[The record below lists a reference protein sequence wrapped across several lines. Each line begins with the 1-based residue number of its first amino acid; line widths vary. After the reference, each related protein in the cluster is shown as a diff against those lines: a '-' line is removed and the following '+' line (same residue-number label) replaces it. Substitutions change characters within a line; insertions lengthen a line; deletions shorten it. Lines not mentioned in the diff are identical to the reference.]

1 MDGDGKPMVN
11 KGEATRGATLDER
24 RSTGAARGRGGAQAA
39 STWKHRGE
47 RVQRC
52 SSLSGRKGEKGVGR
66 SGTVC
71 ARARGGGRP
80 TMHGDDGA
88 GGGRVSRGGALGGS
102 STVACGPRLESMGQP
117 GEKRNGPRPRK
128 QFRAAVVN

>member
-1 MDGDGKPMVN
+1 MSFRMRGGAREWQ
-11 KGEATRGATLDER
+11 GEE
-24 RSTGAARGRGGAQAA
+24 GGAQAA
-39 STWKHRGE
+39 STSKHRGE

-80 TMHGDDGA
+80 TTHGDDG
-88 GGGRVSRGGALGGS
+88 GGWRSGEQGRRAGGS
-102 STVACGPRLESMGQP
+102 STVACGPRLESMGWP